1 MIKIKLLS
9 GRFKNRF
16 RHFSGTKVVE
26 SFDPLVLG
34 EDIDPSS
41 LFSGFLAHQDTWE
54 VDYFEATGEEIQLWF
69 VPEFAARVRR
79 ALENGLPV
87 RFMDHEW
94 RWNSDGQSLVAL
106 LQEIEDVVSDSGF
119 VISIE
124 SDDESGLVIST
135 HGFE

>member
-9 GRFKNRF
+9 GRFKNRT

-26 SFDPLVLG
+26 SFNPLVLG
-34 EDIDPSS
+34 EDINPHS
-41 LFSGFLAHQDTWE
+41 LFLGFLAHQDAWE
-54 VDYFEATGEEIQLWF
+54 VDYSEATGEEIQSWF

-94 RWNSDGQSLVAL
+94 SWQPGDDL
-106 LQEIEDVVSDSGF
+106 LRVIGEVEDTIADSGF
-119 VISIE
+119 MISIE
-124 SDDESGLVIST
+124 SDDKNGLVIST
-135 HGFE
+135 HGLE